1 MKSGMKLFLNSDSG
15 TAVFGSGKWKLL
27 AAIDK
32 YGSIQ
37 KAAESL
43 DRSYRK
49 AWGDIRS
56 AETGFGKKLVITV
69 RGGRTGGETK
79 LTEFGKQFLNAWNNY
94 YMSIDQFM
102 KNAYHENLSPVLNTM
117 QNGAGN
123 T

>member
-1 MKSGMKLFLNSDSG
+1 MKSGMKLFLNSDNG

-27 AAIDK
+27 AAIDEL
-32 YGSIQ
+32 GSIQ

-56 AETGFGKKLVITV
+56 AESGFGKKLVVTV
-69 RGGRTGGETK
+69 RGGRSGGETK
-79 LTEFGKQFLNAWNNY
+79 LTEFGKQFLSAWNSY
-94 YMSIDQFM
+94 YMSVDQFM
-102 KNAYHENLSPVLNTM
+102 KNAYNENLSPVLSDM
-117 QNGAGN
+117 QNGTGN